1 MLEGYTYSKELNNM
15 RLGYACMNTELKTV
29 FRTLRVATAEA
40 EGTGKIK
47 ELTMKNFETTL
58 EILRWNLKNDIYFYR
73 ASSSIVPLS
82 THPINDWNWWED
94 PEVLAITDEIRLFV
108 NTHKMRVSVHPGQ
121 YTVINSPRPEVVR
134 KSIEDLEYHD
144 QLIQLL
150 GGSDII
156 LHTGGAYGDKD
167 VAKQRFAAV
176 YLSLSPSIRKW
187 LRLENDDKTFTVR
200 DVLDVHSMCG
210 VPVCFDIHHHNC
222 NNDGE
227 PVDFSEI
234 LKTWQGFGTPKVHIS
249 TGKEGFTDLRHHE
262 LVSESDFQQLI
273 RQLNGIDADIMFE
286 AKLKEQSVLPFVRQL
301 MNK

>member
-1 MLEGYTYSKELNNM
+1 M
-15 RLGYACMNTELKTV
+15 RLGYACMNTELKTI

-40 EGTGKIK
+40 DDTGKIK

-58 EILRWNLKNDIYFYR
+58 EILHWNLKNDIYFYR

-82 THPINDWNWWED
+82 THPINDWIWWQD
-94 PEVLAITDEIRLFV
+94 PDVVAITNEIRSIV
-108 NTHKMRVSVHPGQ
+108 ETHEMRVSVHPGQ
-121 YTVINSPRPEVVR
+121 YTVLNSPKPEVVR

-144 QLIQLL
+144 KLIQLL

-156 LHTGGAYGDKD
+156 LHTGGAYGDKEA
-167 VAKQRFAAV
+167 AKQRFAEA
-176 YLSLSPSIRKW
+176 YLALSSSIRQR

-200 DVLDVHSMCG
+200 DVLDVHNVCG

-227 PVDFSEI
+227 PVDYAEI
-234 LKTWQGFGTPKVHIS
+234 LKTWEDYGTPKVHIS

-262 LVSESDFQQLI
+262 LVSETDFQELL
-273 RQLNGIDADIMFE
+273 RLLDGIDVDIMFE
-286 AKLKEQSVLPFVRQL
+286 AKLKEQSILPFVRQL
-301 MNK
+301 MHK